1 MKSIGKTSKK
11 RKETAMIA
19 YKNVLFC
26 TDFSED
32 ANIAFFHALD
42 LAKKHS
48 AKLHIIHVPHSSYA
62 YCRHI
67 VDEHIPEGA
76 PGGEAFY
83 NEEIEK
89 AAEAALK
96 EEYEKKL
103 GDFSN
108 VVFVVKNGSPD
119 MEIIRYAKKNDIDVI
134 VMGTLGKAEQDRM
147 VHGSTVANVSK
158 YAHCHVIAIRNPAKQ
173 FTLPGSM
180 Y

>member
-1 MKSIGKTSKK
+1 
-11 RKETAMIA
+11 MIE
-19 YKNVLFC
+19 YENILFC

-32 ANIAFFHALD
+32 ANIAFLHALD
-42 LAKKHS
+42 LAKKYN

-67 VDEHIPEGA
+67 VDEHVPKGS

-96 EEYEKKL
+96 EEYEKRL
-103 GDFSN
+103 GDFEDYLYVIKS
-108 VVFVVKNGSPD
+108 GSPD
-119 MEIIRYAKKNDIDVI
+119 IEIIRYAKKNDIDVI
-134 VMGTLGKAEQDRM
+134 VMGTLGKSELDRLE
-147 VHGSTVANVSK
+147 HGSTVANVSK

-173 FTLPGSM
+173 YTLPQSM